1 MKALEV
7 PCANRR
13 ECPADESRWLFL
25 PRPWMTVDDA
35 QITYCEAL
43 EIAAQGNEIFVRG
56 QVRDADRIIRLPYW
70 HKAVVV

>member
-1 MKALEV
+1 
-7 PCANRR
+7 
-13 ECPADESRWLFL
+13 
-25 PRPWMTVDDA
+25 MTVDDA

-43 EIAAQGNEIFVRG
+43 EIAAQGNQIFVRG